1 MTPKI
6 PEAIR
11 LLRVDLG
18 WSRERLAIALAVRY
32 QTISRYERGD
42 MPEIPILR
50 RLAMLANQNGRQDL
64 AAIFLEEMA
73 ARLDLSLDGLSAAA
87 NIAAA

>member
-1 MTPKI
+1 MTQTI
-6 PEAIR
+6 SEAIR

-42 MPEIPILR
+42 MPEIAILR

-64 AAIFLEEMA
+64 AHVFLTEIA
-73 ARLDLSLDGLSAAA
+73 TRLDLSLDGLQAAA
-87 NIAAA
+87 NIQAA